1 MAFFLRSQKSG
12 MYIYIA
18 VLGYNY
24 RAEYC
29 LVRVYVI
36 LGNNLVYLTKYIYL
50 VRRVSG
56 FNYYFHF
63 TRSA

>member
-1 MAFFLRSQKSG
+1 MHALRTGKVCRVS
-12 MYIYIA
+12 
-18 VLGYNY
+18 
-24 RAEYC
+24 
-29 LVRVYVI
+29 VYVK
-36 LGNNLVYLTKYIYL
+36 NLVYLTKYIYL